1 MIAMLTVLTEN
12 FSVQYVSQVH
22 LGTRLKRVL
31 MPAVPYNFPTVY
43 HSTYQL
49 TLGSKEIRALL
60 ILFMLFFSEV

>member
-22 LGTRLKRVL
+22 LGTRLKLVL

-43 HSTYQL
+43 HITYSL

-60 ILFMLFFSEV
+60 ILCEVKFSL

>member
-22 LGTRLKRVL
+22 LGTRLKLVL
-31 MPAVPYNFPTVY
+31 MPAVPNSIPIVH
-43 HSTYQL
+43 HSTYLL

-60 ILFMLFFSEV
+60 ILCEV